1 MRNAPAFFLS
11 PIRYTLP
18 VSYELFL
25 DKEALLCYIIM
36 RYQGVA
42 GANAQHIPSVRDLSP
57 GFVRSSKTFTTAS
70 VVVKVFFIC
79 FSAIMQYTGLGG
91 LNMDYELDVIYQ
103 IFPRNDGDMR

>member
-1 MRNAPAFFLS
+1 MRSAPAFFLS

-70 VVVKVFFIC
+70 VVVKVFFYMLFC
-79 FSAIMQYTGLGG
+79 NNAIYRIGRPQYGL
-91 LNMDYELDVIYQ
+91 
-103 IFPRNDGDMR
+103 